1 MDIAFLRQVALF
13 AGLQDDQLQALA
25 KVTLTRTYPK
35 ESFIILADEEG
46 DALFLIAK
54 GQVKV
59 SLVSEDG
66 REVILSLLGPGAV
79 FGELS
84 LLDGKPRS
92 ANVVTTED
100 TELVMLRRSDFL
112 QLLHRV
118 PQIAIS
124 LLAELAARLRKTD
137 RKIEG
142 LALLDVTSRISETLL
157 QLASEQGSDTP
168 QGVSLRSRPT
178 HQQMAN
184 MSGTTRETVSRVLK
198 RLETQG
204 YIACKG
210 RSITI
215 LREEHWKD
223 PPARPR
229 P

>member
-1 MDIAFLRQVALF
+1 MDITFLRQVALF
-13 AGLQDDQLQALA
+13 AGLEDDQLRTLA
-25 KVTLTRTYPK
+25 KVTVTRTFPK

-46 DALFLIAK
+46 DALFMIAR

-92 ANVVTTED
+92 ANVVATED

-157 QLASEQGSDTP
+157 QLASEQGNDTP
-168 QGVSLRSRPT
+168 QGVMVRSRPT
-178 HQQMAN
+178 HQQLAN

-198 RLETQG
+198 RLESQG
-204 YIACKG
+204 YITCKG
-210 RSITI
+210 RSIII